1 MKNQTFQQMMKHVHE
16 LIAKDQWQTAL
27 EELRLAD
34 VKFPQ
39 TPAILTAMGDCQIH
53 LEKPEAAI
61 SQFLKV
67 VELEPGSVEAYNNLG
82 VAYMFA
88 QDFPNAEATYL
99 EALQFKPNHSQT
111 LKNLAFLY
119 YQQEA
124 RLGDA
129 ATLLA
134 SVIRENPSDCEALFL
149 MGQCYEVGEDLP
161 SAKLCY
167 ERILVYQPGSQLAL
181 EALNQVH
188 FKKN

>member
-16 LIAKDQWQTAL
+16 LIAKDQWQAAL
-27 EELRLAD
+27 EELGLANL
-34 VKFPQ
+34 KFPE

-53 LEKPEAAI
+53 LEKHDAAI
-61 SQFLKV
+61 SHFLKV
-67 VELEPGSVEAYNNLG
+67 TELEPGSVEAFNNLG

-99 EALQFKPNHSQT
+99 EALQFQPNHSQT

-134 SVIRENPSDCEALFL
+134 SVIRENPSDCEALYL
-149 MGQCYEVGEDLP
+149 MGQCYEAGQDLP

-167 ERILVYQPGSQLAL
+167 ERILVYQPGSPMAM
-181 EALNQVH
+181 EALNQIH
-188 FKKN
+188 IKKN